1 MKNIFA
7 EILHMEEQGMQFK
20 TCVVTG
26 GAGFIGS
33 HLVRR
38 LIGEGVRVRVI
49 DNLTTG
55 TIDNLEDVRDSKLL
69 EFVQG
74 DIRDSD
80 CLRQV
85 FDGSEV
91 VFHQAALTSVPA
103 SVDDPFS
110 THEVNITGTLNV
122 LSIAEECSVHRVVL
136 ASSSAVY
143 GSSTELPN
151 SEIKCPHPESPYA
164 ISKCTSEH
172 YARFFSRYK
181 GVETVCLRYF
191 NVYGPMQNPRS
202 QYAAVIP
209 IFITKMLQG
218 DSPVI
223 YGDGEQTRDF
233 IYVDDVVEANLLA
246 ASTPD
251 VSGEVFNIAS
261 GESLSVNQLVKI
273 LNQVLGTNLEPEY
286 QAERKGDV
294 RHSSASIDKARNMLG
309 FVPSVTFEEGLRK
322 TVEWYAM
329 QMKDT

>member
-1 MKNIFA
+1 M
-7 EILHMEEQGMQFK
+7 
-20 TCVVTG
+20 
-26 GAGFIGS
+26 
-33 HLVRR
+33 
-38 LIGEGVRVRVI
+38 
-49 DNLTTG
+49 
-55 TIDNLEDVRDSKLL
+55 
-69 EFVQG
+69 
-74 DIRDSD
+74 
-80 CLRQV
+80 
-85 FDGSEV
+85 
-91 VFHQAALTSVPA
+91 TSVPA
-103 SVDDPFS
+103 SVDDPIS

-164 ISKCTSEH
+164 ISKCTGEQ

-202 QYAAVIP
+202 QYAAVIS

-233 IYVDDVVEANLLA
+233 IYVDDVVKANLLA
-246 ASTPD
+246 ASTPDD

-273 LNQVLGTNLEPEY
+273 LNQVFGTSLEPEY
-286 QAERKGDV
+286 QPERKGDA
-294 RHSSASIDKARNMLG
+294 RHSSPSIEKTQNMLG
-309 FVPSVTFEEGLRK
+309 FVPSLTFGEGLRQ
-322 TVEWYAM
+322 TVRWYAM
-329 QMKDT
+329 EMKR

>member
-1 MKNIFA
+1 MKP
-7 EILHMEEQGMQFK
+7 K

-55 TIDNLEDVRDSKLL
+55 TMDNLEDVLHSKLL

-110 THEVNITGTLNV
+110 THQVNITGTLNV
-122 LSIAEECSVHRVVL
+122 LSIAEKFSVHRVVL

-151 SEIKCPHPESPYA
+151 LSLIHISEPTRPY
-164 ISKCTSEH
+164 
-172 YARFFSRYK
+172 
-181 GVETVCLRYF
+181 
-191 NVYGPMQNPRS
+191 
-202 QYAAVIP
+202 
-209 IFITKMLQG
+209 
-218 DSPVI
+218 
-223 YGDGEQTRDF
+223 
-233 IYVDDVVEANLLA
+233 
-246 ASTPD
+246 
-251 VSGEVFNIAS
+251 
-261 GESLSVNQLVKI
+261 
-273 LNQVLGTNLEPEY
+273 
-286 QAERKGDV
+286 
-294 RHSSASIDKARNMLG
+294 
-309 FVPSVTFEEGLRK
+309 
-322 TVEWYAM
+322 
-329 QMKDT
+329 

>member
-1 MKNIFA
+1 M
-7 EILHMEEQGMQFK
+7 
-20 TCVVTG
+20 
-26 GAGFIGS
+26 
-33 HLVRR
+33 
-38 LIGEGVRVRVI
+38 
-49 DNLTTG
+49 
-55 TIDNLEDVRDSKLL
+55 
-69 EFVQG
+69 
-74 DIRDSD
+74 
-80 CLRQV
+80 
-85 FDGSEV
+85 

-151 SEIKCPHPESPYA
+151 SETECPHPESPYA

-209 IFITKMLQG
+209 IFIRKMLQG

-223 YGDGEQTRDF
+223 YGDGERC
-233 IYVDDVVEANLLA
+233 V
-246 ASTPD
+246 
-251 VSGEVFNIAS
+251 
-261 GESLSVNQLVKI
+261 
-273 LNQVLGTNLEPEY
+273 
-286 QAERKGDV
+286 
-294 RHSSASIDKARNMLG
+294 
-309 FVPSVTFEEGLRK
+309 
-322 TVEWYAM
+322 
-329 QMKDT
+329 